1 LEQFH
6 EALISNPE
14 EPHVL
19 FAIAAT
25 LTRMSD
31 RQEALKTLERAIE
44 LLPSLRSRAQ
54 HDQDLLALRND
65 PEFERIVFTYR

>member
-1 LEQFH
+1 
-6 EALISNPE
+6 
-14 EPHVL
+14 
-19 FAIAAT
+19 
-25 LTRMSD
+25 MSD